1 MSLVNDLID
10 SLTFADLIYLAS
22 GLFTFS
28 AYMVTNM
35 LLLRS
40 LIVSAAIL
48 GLTYGLVI
56 GQTMF
61 TLGQSLLIVLN
72 LIQIA
77 ILLYNTKAFFLAEPW
92 KTFYLKSFTA
102 MEPREFMQL
111 IKIAERSTTTD
122 ERLCSEAASHERLI
136 YLLAGEVEISSA
148 GETIATAQQGNF
160 LGEMSFL
167 TGGTQEADVVARG
180 EIEYLAWDAPTMARL
195 KRKKPQMYTKML
207 NVLGVDLINKL
218 RVHRDTIIA
227 HRSMPPAV

>member
-1 MSLVNDLID
+1 MDLVNDFID
-10 SLTFADLIYLAS
+10 SLTFADFVYMMS

-40 LIVSAAIL
+40 LIVTAAIL
-48 GLTYGLVI
+48 GLSYGI
-56 GQTMF
+56 MISQTMF
-61 TLGQSLLIVLN
+61 TLGQSLLILLN
-72 LIQIA
+72 LIQIG
-77 ILLYNTKAFFLAEPW
+77 IILYNTKAFFLSEPW

-111 IKIAERSTTTD
+111 IKLAKQQTSVGEQ
-122 ERLCSEAASHERLI
+122 LCYESESHERLI
-136 YLLAGEVEISSA
+136 YLLKGEVEITSN
-148 GETIATAQQGNF
+148 GEQIATAQQGNF

-167 TGGTQEADVVARG
+167 TGGEQEADVVAKG
-180 EIEYLAWDAPTMARL
+180 EIEYLSWDRPTMRKL

-207 NVLGVDLINKL
+207 NALGVDLINKL

-227 HRSMPPAV
+227 HQSLPPVV

>member
-1 MSLVNDLID
+1 MSLVNDFID
-10 SLTFADLIYLAS
+10 SLTFADLVYMMS

-40 LIVSAAIL
+40 LIVTAAIL
-48 GLTYGLVI
+48 GLSYGI
-56 GQTMF
+56 MISQTMF
-61 TLGQSLLIVLN
+61 TIGQSFLILLN
-72 LIQIA
+72 LIQIG
-77 ILLYNTKAFFLAEPW
+77 IILYNTKAFFLAEPW

-111 IKIAERSTTTD
+111 IKIAKRKTSVGEQ
-122 ERLCSEAASHERLI
+122 LCYESESHERLI
-136 YLLAGEVEISSA
+136 YLLSGEVEITSN
-148 GETIATAQQGNF
+148 GEHIATAQQGNF

-167 TGGTQEADVVARG
+167 TGGEQEADVVAKG
-180 EIEYLAWDAPTMARL
+180 EIEYLSWDRTAMRKL

-227 HRSMPPAV
+227 HQSLPPTV

>member
-1 MSLVNDLID
+1 MGLVNDFID
-10 SLTFADLIYLAS
+10 SLTFADFVYMMS

-40 LIVSAAIL
+40 LIVTAAAL
-48 GLTYGLVI
+48 GLTYGI
-56 GQTMF
+56 MISQTMF
-61 TLGQSLLIVLN
+61 TMGQSLLILLN
-72 LIQIA
+72 LIQIG
-77 ILLYNTKAFFLAEPW
+77 IILYNTKAFFLSEPW

-111 IKIAERSTTTD
+111 IKIAKQQTTVG
-122 ERLCSEAASHERLI
+122 EQLCYESESHERLI
-136 YLLAGEVEISSA
+136 YLLKGEVEITSN
-148 GETIATAQQGNF
+148 GEHIATAQQGNF

-167 TGGTQEADVVARG
+167 TGGEQEADVVAKG
-180 EIEYLAWDAPTMARL
+180 EIEYLSWDRVAMRKL

-227 HRSMPPAV
+227 HQSLPPTL